1 MTLLNKNNQSVLPEG
16 GSLESEPETRI
27 LEKVICWEHAVGR
40 REQRE
45 WEIAGEE
52 SQAWVWSLRSSG
64 IDLYPLVG
72 TPCEAGLL
80 RPHSISC

>member
-1 MTLLNKNNQSVLPEG
+1 MTLLDKNNQSVLPEG

-27 LEKVICWEHAVGR
+27 LEKVICWEYAVGR

-52 SQAWVWSLRSSG
+52 SQARVWSLRSSG
-64 IDLYPLVG
+64 TDLHPLVG
-72 TPCEAGLL
+72 APCEAGLL
-80 RPHSISC
+80 HPHCIGC